1 MPTTLIHLPEDGIAA
16 PAIGSQDLRALMP
29 DPRRDLARRAMGLR
43 DTPAAASDELTDR
56 AKLLDRLFGAW
67 AGADEVDELIR
78 EIYEAR
84 SDL

>member
-1 MPTTLIHLPEDGIAA
+1 MPTTLIHVPEDGVAA
-16 PAIGSQDLRALMP
+16 PAIGSQDLRALAP
-29 DPRRDLARRAMGLR
+29 DPRRDLARRALGLR
-43 DTPAAASDELTDR
+43 DTPAAAAADVTDR

-67 AGADEVDELIR
+67 AGADELDELIR